1 MVRRNTSTISTITER
16 GQKPSV
22 GGLPEV
28 AHGVMEPANF
38 REVIVRSTLLPCF
51 LGAVGVFTAIAACS
65 SSEAR
70 NCRVDADCASGV
82 CGADGTCVNRPDS
95 GTPQPIGTGIPEG
108 DDDDVD
114 IGLPDAGRPAD
125 DGGGYKAP
133 GCIANHDGVITRE
146 EVPLQAGLH
155 AIFRFA
161 TNVDI
166 GTQGEIQAD
175 GTRKWDLTTTFA
187 SDANVLIETKALTG
201 QWFEEEY
208 KDATYYTPLGKSPD
222 VLAIF
227 DNASGSL
234 VLKGAVSTAGTGAT
248 KIDLKNASTVRTL
261 DFGEGGL
268 KMGKK
273 WTDKTLVTGVSPTP
287 NGTGGF
293 NPSGPI
299 AYLDKYDN
307 SVDAEGELVTP
318 LGKFQVLR
326 VRIDLT
332 RTIPFDG
339 GEIPA
344 FTTRTYAF
352 VTECYGNVGSIVS
365 GFNEQQEEF
374 THAAEIRRIS
384 P

>member
-1 MVRRNTSTISTITER
+1 MVRRNTDTIPGITER
-16 GQKPSV
+16 GQKPSAV
-22 GGLPEV
+22 ALPGLL
-28 AHGVMEPANF
+28 HGVMNPAKY
-38 REVIVRSTLLPCF
+38 REVIVRSALLPCF
-51 LGAVGVFTAIAACS
+51 LAVVAVLTAIAACS

-82 CGADGTCVNRPDS
+82 CGADGTCVNKPDS
-95 GTPQPIGTGIPEG
+95 GTPGPIGTGIPQG
-108 DDDDVD
+108 DDDDD
-114 IGLPDAGRPAD
+114 LGTPDAGRPAD

-133 GCIANHDGVITRE
+133 GCVANNDGVITRE

-161 TNVDI
+161 SNVDI
-166 GTQGEIQAD
+166 STQGEIQED
-175 GTRKWDLTTTFA
+175 GTRKWDLTPSFS
-187 SDANVLIETKALTG
+187 SDANVLIETKKLDG
-201 QWFEEEY
+201 QWFQAEY
-208 KDATYYTPLGKSPD
+208 KDATYFTPLGKSPD

-227 DNASGSL
+227 ENAQGSL
-234 VLKGAVSTAGTGAT
+234 VLKGAVSTAGEGPN
-248 KIDLKNASTVRTL
+248 KIDLKNASLVRTL

-268 KMGKK
+268 KVGKK

-307 SVDAEGELVTP
+307 SVDASGTLETP
-318 LGKFQVLR
+318 LGTFNVLR

-332 RTIPFDG
+332 RTIPYDG

-352 VTECYGNVGSIVS
+352 VTECYGNVASMVS
-365 GFNEQQEEF
+365 GFNEVQEEF
-374 THAAEIRRIS
+374 TRAAEIRRIA